1 MRNVDY
7 EKSKPD
13 GSTRRGESPLTRL
26 PREDLELITE
36 LVLQSG
42 SLKGLAKAYG
52 VSYPTIRGRLDKV
65 IERLRGLIEGRVPD
79 PVSDLLASLVER
91 GELSTG
97 GARRLQELI
106 REERTR
112 TPRREP
118 ESKPEGES
126 LGAMGGVR

>member
-1 MRNVDY
+1 MSKLHY
-7 EKSKPD
+7 GKSKF
-13 GSTRRGESPLTRL
+13 SQTRSEPAIARL

-65 IERLRGLIEGRVPD
+65 IERLRGLIEGRAPD

-91 GELSTG
+91 GDLSAV
-97 GARRLQELI
+97 GARRLRELI
-106 REERTR
+106 REERGS
-112 TPRREP
+112 
-118 ESKPEGES
+118 ESQD
-126 LGAMGGVR
+126 GVAAPDVTGDAR